1 MNPNPRKARE
11 KKSWEGDWGIM
22 TTVHTDLNEK
32 SLDNKVLHNTMA
44 IENIKVRAA
53 VRKSL

>member
-44 IENIKVRAA
+44 IENIKLRAA